1 MAEWRITTLLQ
12 WEVWGELSKNS
23 SYGLDLACTGVR
35 LENTER
41 KVDILL
47 CKKMV
52 HAREF
57 RVFLETESGYMGES
71 VIIVKWCNTGDK
83 NHTG

>member
-1 MAEWRITTLLQ
+1 MW
-12 WEVWGELSKNS
+12 
-23 SYGLDLACTGVR
+23 
-35 LENTER
+35 R

-57 RVFLETESGYMGES
+57 RVFLERESGYMGES